1 MESGS
6 VRQFLLAEAERNAS
20 RPDGAAKTQQFSVN
34 FHTTA
39 LAAAARSSLHTISV
53 ICARHVMADFVDIS
67 EMSSELQLMIGT
79 GSHLDPAELD
89 PLIMLASLRVL
100 QNAARE
106 GLNDDALTIL
116 SLLLMV
122 WVRQLRDNPDNG
134 GLVKTTAEDLADLSG
149 WLVDR
154 VLASLQALG
163 PHILIDDLALFAEG
177 DLEIG
182 LATLLHQDGADCSNL
197 LTRYWTAHYVMR
209 MAPKLEAAEEI
220 VAEGLARANDLVGS
234 GERVAKLKARWDAY
248 RAERGGLAHYTVY
261 GAGGDLAA
269 FVDDV
274 STLEGLHDAVVGLI
288 DPANHGALTFAQE
301 CGLLP
306 CTKLQALAISAAE
319 LQLNPVE
326 TKGVRH

>member
-1 MESGS
+1 MKAGS
-6 VRQFLLAEAERNAS
+6 IGQLFLTQTKRDAS
-20 RPDGAAKTQQFSVN
+20 RPDGAAKTQQFSIN

-39 LAAAARSSLHTISV
+39 LAAAVRSSLHTISV
-53 ICARHVMADFVDIS
+53 ILARGVMADFVDIS
-67 EMSSELQLMIGT
+67 EMSTELQLMIGT

-89 PLIMLASLRVL
+89 PLIMLASLRVM

-106 GLNDDALTIL
+106 GLDDDALTTL

-149 WLVDR
+149 WPVGR
-154 VLASLQALG
+154 VLTSLQALA
-163 PHILIDDLALFAEG
+163 PHILIDDLVLFAEG

-182 LATLLHQDGADCSNL
+182 LAPLLHQDGADCGDML
-197 LTRYWTAHYVMR
+197 IRYWTAHYVMR
-209 MAPKLEAAEEI
+209 MGPKLEATEET
-220 VAEGLARANDLVGS
+220 VAEGLARANDLIGA
-234 GERVAKLKARWDAY
+234 GERVTKLKARWDAY
-248 RAERGGLAHYTVY
+248 RAQRDGFAHYTVY
-261 GAGGDLAA
+261 GAGADLAA
-269 FVDDV
+269 FADDV
-274 STLEGLHDAVVGLI
+274 STLEALNDAVVGLT
-288 DPANHGALTFAQE
+288 DPASHGPLTFAQE

-326 TKGVRH
+326 AKGVRH

>member
-6 VRQFLLAEAERNAS
+6 VRQLLLAEAERNAP

-53 ICARHVMADFVDIS
+53 IGARGVMADFVDIS
-67 EMSSELQLMIGT
+67 EMGSELQLMIGT

-89 PLIMLASLRVL
+89 PLIMLASLRVM

-116 SLLLMV
+116 SLLLLV

-154 VLASLQALG
+154 VLTSLQALA

-182 LATLLHQDGADCSNL
+182 LAPLLHREGADCGDML
-197 LTRYWTAHYVMR
+197 IRYWTSHYVMR
-209 MAPKLEAAEEI
+209 MGPKLEAAEET
-220 VAEGLARANDLVGS
+220 VAEGLAQANDLVGA
-234 GERVAKLKARWDAY
+234 GERVARLQARWDAY
-248 RAERGGLAHYTVY
+248 RAQRDSFAHYTVA
-261 GAGGDLAA
+261 GAGADLAA

-274 STLEGLHDAVVGLI
+274 STLEALNDAVVGLI
-288 DPANHGALTFAQE
+288 ESANHGPLTFAQE

-306 CTKLQALAISAAE
+306 CTKLQALAISAAG

>member
-1 MESGS
+1 MTG
-6 VRQFLLAEAERNAS
+6 FA
-20 RPDGAAKTQQFSVN
+20 
-34 FHTTA
+34 
-39 LAAAARSSLHTISV
+39 
-53 ICARHVMADFVDIS
+53 DIS
-67 EMSSELQLMIGT
+67 EMSPQLQLMIGT

-89 PLIMLASLRVL
+89 PLIMLASLTVM
-100 QNAARE
+100 QNAARA
-106 GLNDDALTIL
+106 GLNNDALTTL

-154 VLASLQALG
+154 VLTSLQALA

-182 LATLLHQDGADCSNL
+182 LAPLLHREGADCGDML
-197 LTRYWTAHYVMR
+197 IRYWTSHYVMR
-209 MAPKLEAAEEI
+209 MGPKLEAAEET
-220 VAEGLARANDLVGS
+220 VAEGLAQANDLVGA
-234 GERVAKLKARWDAY
+234 GERVARLQARWDAY
-248 RAERGGLAHYTVY
+248 RAQRDSFAHYTVA
-261 GAGGDLAA
+261 GAGADLAA

-274 STLEGLHDAVVGLI
+274 STLEALNDAVVGLI
-288 DPANHGALTFAQE
+288 ESANHGPLTFAQE

-306 CTKLQALAISAAE
+306 CTKLQALAISAAG

>member
-1 MESGS
+1 MTG
-6 VRQFLLAEAERNAS
+6 FA
-20 RPDGAAKTQQFSVN
+20 
-34 FHTTA
+34 
-39 LAAAARSSLHTISV
+39 
-53 ICARHVMADFVDIS
+53 DIS
-67 EMSSELQLMIGT
+67 EMSPQLQLMIGT

-89 PLIMLASLRVL
+89 PLIMLASLTIMK
-100 QNAARE
+100 NAGRA
-106 GLNDDALTIL
+106 GLGDDALTTL

-122 WVRQLRDNPDNG
+122 WTRLLRDNPDNG
-134 GLVKTTAEDLADLSG
+134 GLVKTSAEDLADLSG
-149 WLVDR
+149 WPVER
-154 VLASLQALG
+154 VHASLQALG
-163 PHILIDDLALFAEG
+163 PHILTDDLALFSAG

-182 LATLLHQDGADCSNL
+182 LAPLLDQDGANCGEML
-197 LTRYWTAHYVMR
+197 IRYWTAHYVVR
-209 MAPKLEAAEEI
+209 MGSKLEAAEET

-248 RAERGGLAHYTVY
+248 RAQRGGLAHYTVY
-261 GAGGDLAA
+261 GASADLAA

-288 DPANHGALTFAQE
+288 DPANHGPLTFAQE
-301 CGLLP
+301 CGLLA